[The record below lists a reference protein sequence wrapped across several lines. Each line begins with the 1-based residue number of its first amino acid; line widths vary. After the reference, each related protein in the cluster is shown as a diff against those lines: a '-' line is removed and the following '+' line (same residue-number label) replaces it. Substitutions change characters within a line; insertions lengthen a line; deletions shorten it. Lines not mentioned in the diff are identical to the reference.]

1 MGVNKAI
8 LVGNVGR
15 DPEVQYVSDNVP
27 VARFTLATSETYK
40 DKNGEKVTNT
50 EWHNIVVWRGLAQVV
65 EKYVKKGSQLYI
77 EGKITHRQYEK
88 DGVTKYFTEIV
99 ANSLQM
105 LGRAGE
111 GTTDAGTAVSNTTQT
126 ENAKNTENVP
136 LTGEQPDVNTD
147 EATDDLPF

>member
-50 EWHNIVVWRGLAQVV
+50 EWHNIVVWRGVGQVG
-65 EKYVKKGSQLYI
+65 EKNVKKRSQLYI
-77 EGKITHRQYEK
+77 
-88 DGVTKYFTEIV
+88 
-99 ANSLQM
+99 
-105 LGRAGE
+105 
-111 GTTDAGTAVSNTTQT
+111 
-126 ENAKNTENVP
+126 
-136 LTGEQPDVNTD
+136 
-147 EATDDLPF
+147 